1 MIPNVEKIVVQHL
14 LNDGDVTDV
23 LGAANRVSTE
33 LPPDAALPRIRI
45 TLAGGTIPVRGWL
58 YTFRVS
64 VEAWAATKDEAW
76 DVLNAALTS
85 LQDGLD
91 GALVD
96 GGVVTAADQET
107 GATWVPDPESKT
119 PRYLATVSLTVH
131 PEP

>member
-14 LNDGDVTDV
+14 LNDQTVEDA
-23 LGAANRVSTE
+23 LGAGNRVSTE
-33 LPPDAALPRIRI
+33 LPPGADLPRIRI
-45 TLAGGTIPVRGWL
+45 SLAGGTIPVRGWL

-64 VEAWAATKDEAW
+64 VEAWGTTKDEAW
-76 DVLNAALTS
+76 TVLATALAS